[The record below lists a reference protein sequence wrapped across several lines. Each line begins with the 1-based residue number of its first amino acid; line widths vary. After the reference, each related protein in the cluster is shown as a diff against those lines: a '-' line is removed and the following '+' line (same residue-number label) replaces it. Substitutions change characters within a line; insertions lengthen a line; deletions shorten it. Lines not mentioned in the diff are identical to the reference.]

1 MLALIASQHGT
12 RKNHQN
18 QIWSSKEREEGPKK
32 MGDENLSMFQSAHL
46 RWLKRQVDNLQD
58 LRYTRHAPKDLD
70 VQLFVAREE
79 LDNFVNELRKAD
91 ISI

>member
-1 MLALIASQHGT
+1 
-12 RKNHQN
+12 
-18 QIWSSKEREEGPKK
+18 

-70 VQLFVAREE
+70 VQLFSAREE
-79 LDNFVNELRKAD
+79 LDNFVNELRQTD
-91 ISI
+91 VQI